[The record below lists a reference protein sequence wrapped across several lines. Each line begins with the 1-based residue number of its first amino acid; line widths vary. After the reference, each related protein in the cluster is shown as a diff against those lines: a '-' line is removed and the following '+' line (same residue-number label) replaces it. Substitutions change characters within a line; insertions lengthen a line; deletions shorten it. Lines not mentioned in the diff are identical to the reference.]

1 MTARR
6 RGVSAMEEDEIQLVS
21 EGGPVEIS
29 FSSDSVEDVS
39 EKESTPRVGEENHT
53 GSAAPAPRAKARR
66 GLLLDPVR
74 QRLRLNREI
83 WNIKRGK
90 QATWWV
96 TVAALGVTAL
106 LLLAVPLLVNTSLV
120 HEDCRDFEELSFG
133 EEYEEFPYVYKD
145 GSNFIMCRRGETV
158 LTGDLGGG
166 HSYISEVKVDVFSY
180 TNNTLLNITRLH
192 KNCLRIEW
200 VGLSSR
206 ANPLTDCFDVDDAFW
221 YAAYETNDQSSTLAN
236 VTFPRTSFVPKD
248 YLSPLESQTHV
259 FGSILHPFW
268 LSSKGVGILV
278 DNGVQLYVSMDVNK
292 DNEQKRRLCLYAV
305 PFELECAPGAA
316 NETFF
321 NYTVCVFDTLSQT
334 VKYFLGESGHVPHPP
349 HPPNQRVFSDPIWS
363 TSSVPTLS
371 DDSLQS
377 IHDSITGNNLP
388 VSLLRIEEGY
398 SVNDGDL
405 LFSSEGVTSAKL
417 QQLSQSVNLSAWVHP
432 FVNYNTANFS
442 QDVEN
447 DFYLP
452 SLSVIEGNSVSLVKW
467 WRGYAAVV
475 NFLSDSVRAEQAQR
489 YESFV
494 KAYNLSSLHF
504 DGGEYTYLPKCV
516 YTQNLSH
523 PADYVRAYVQMVGN
537 LSHSAASS
545 VRVGYFTQDQP
556 LFVRLLDRDFVW
568 DDKNGL
574 QSVLNAVISVG
585 LGGYPFIIP
594 NKIGGNVTSS
604 DNDIE
609 LYIRWVQLCA
619 FMPVMEFSYFP
630 SSNQT
635 VLQVVQSMTA
645 LHNRLVSQQSFQ
657 DALSVATA
665 RGYPI
670 VRPLWWLADSQR
682 QLDSR
687 LFTITDQFLVGDSIM
702 AAPILTPATTSRS
715 VYFPKQTRWRVE
727 SPLSQQYRCNG
738 QPTTCADGHT
748 QTFTVLLNETLY
760 FSRVDV

>member
-1 MTARR
+1 MTTRR
-6 RGVSAMEEDEIQLVS
+6 RGVSGMEEDVIQLVT
-21 EGGPVEIS
+21 EGGPIEIS
-29 FSSDSVEDVS
+29 FSSDSIEDVS
-39 EKESTPRVGEENHT
+39 EKESIPHVGEENHT
-53 GSAAPAPRAKARR
+53 RSAAPRAKARR
-66 GLLLDPVR
+66 GRLLDPVT
-74 QRLRLNREI
+74 QRLRLNGET
-83 WNIKRGK
+83 WDKRGR

-133 EEYEEFPYVYKD
+133 EEYEEFPYLYKQGD
-145 GSNFIMCRRGETV
+145 FTMCRRGETV
-158 LTGDLGGG
+158 LTGDLGGR
-166 HSYISEVKVDVFSY
+166 HSYISEVKVDLFSY
-180 TNNTLLNITRLH
+180 TNNTLLNVTRLH

-206 ANPLTDCFDVDDAFW
+206 LNPLTDCFDLGNDAFW
-221 YAAYETNDQSSTLAN
+221 YAAYETNNQSSTLAN
-236 VTFPRTSFVPKD
+236 ASIPRTTFVPKD
-248 YLSPLESQTHV
+248 YLSPLETQTHV

-278 DNGVQLYVSMDVNK
+278 DNGVQLYVSMDR
-292 DNEQKRRLCLYAV
+292 DHRRLCLYAL

-321 NYTVCVFDTLSQT
+321 NYTVCVFDTISLT
-334 VKYFLGESGHVPHPP
+334 AKHFLDESGRIPHPP
-349 HPPNQRVFSDPIWS
+349 HTPNQRVFSDPIWS
-363 TSSVPTLS
+363 TASVPSLT
-371 DDSLQS
+371 DNSLQS
-377 IHDSITGNNLP
+377 VYDSITNNSLN

-398 SVNDGDL
+398 SVHDGDL
-405 LFSSEGVTSAKL
+405 LFSSEGITLSKL
-417 QQLSQSVNLSAWVHP
+417 RELSQWVNLSAWVHP

-442 QDVEN
+442 QDVES

-452 SLSVIEGNSVSLVKW
+452 SLSEIEGNSVSLVKW

-475 NFLSDSVRAEQAQR
+475 NFLSDSVRAEQAKR
-489 YESFV
+489 FENFV
-494 KAYNLSSLHF
+494 KVHNLSSLHF

-516 YTQNLSH
+516 YTQNLTH

-537 LSHSAASS
+537 SSYSAASS

-556 LFVRLLDRDFVW
+556 VFVRLLDRDFVW
-568 DDKNGL
+568 DDRNGL

-594 NKIGGNVTSS
+594 NKIGGNVTASS
-604 DNDIE
+604 SGTSTATE

-630 SSNQT
+630 SSNQAI
-635 VLQVVQSMTA
+635 VEVVRSMTA
-645 LHNRLVSQQSFQ
+645 LHSLLVSQKSFQ
-657 DALSVATA
+657 DALLDATT

-670 VRPLWWLADSQR
+670 VRPLWWLADSPN

-687 LFTITDQFLVGDSIM
+687 LFTVTDQFLVGDGIM
-702 AAPILTPATTSRS
+702 AAPILTPGVTSRR
-715 VYFPKQTRWRVE
+715 VYFPKGTSWRVE
-727 SPLSQQYRCNG
+727 RPLIQQNMCNEQSP
-738 QPTTCADGHT
+738 CADGHT
-748 QTFTVLLNETLY
+748 QTFTVPLNETLY
-760 FSRVDV
+760 FSRVDL